1 MAHIKPLPAAPM
13 AHPRRVAV
21 IADSHLGGPGGDGE
35 EFCAQLDA
43 LPGQGVDFL
52 ILLGDIFHVWVGS
65 RRFETAEVRKV
76 MPRLLALRQQG
87 MRIDYVEGNRDFFLA
102 GSPYAE
108 AFDYVALE
116 TSFEIAGKRVLAVHG
131 DGLNDKDRQYH
142 FWRWLSKS
150 PPSRF
155 FILHLPGPVARR
167 AVHSTE
173 RHLAQTNF
181 RHRKRLPEGPI
192 RRYGERRFN
201 EGYDQL
207 LVGHFHEPHDYQVGQ
222 GEIHLLDAWFRSRRV
237 ELYPESLAPGHSP
250 NSSE

>member
-1 MAHIKPLPAAPM
+1 MKPLAAAPL
-13 AHPRRVAV
+13 ARPRRVAV
-21 IADSHLGGPGGDGE
+21 IADSHLGGPGGDATE
-35 EFCAQLDA
+35 LCAQLDA

-65 RRFETAEVRKV
+65 RRFETAEVQKV
-76 MPRLLALRQQG
+76 LPHLKALRDRG
-87 MRIDYVEGNRDFFLA
+87 VRVDYVEGNRDFFLA
-102 GSPYAE
+102 GSPYVD

-116 TSFEIAGKRVLAVHG
+116 TSFEVGGKKILAVHG
-131 DGLNDKDRQYH
+131 DGLNDRDRQYH

-155 FILHLPGPVARR
+155 FILNLPGPLARR

-181 RHRKRLPEGPI
+181 RHRKRLPEAAI
-192 RRYGERRFN
+192 RRYGERRLA

-207 LVGHFHEPHDYQVGQ
+207 LVGHFHEPHTYDLTHGQVR
-222 GEIHLLDAWFRSRRV
+222 LLDAWFRGRRV
-237 ELYPESLAPGHSP
+237 EFFP
-250 NSSE
+250 